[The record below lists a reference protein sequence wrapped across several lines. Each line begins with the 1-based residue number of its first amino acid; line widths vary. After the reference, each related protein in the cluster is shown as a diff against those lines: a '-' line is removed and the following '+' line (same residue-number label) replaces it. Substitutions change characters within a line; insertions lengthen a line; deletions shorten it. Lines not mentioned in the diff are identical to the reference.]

1 MWTPQERQAIRDATD
16 FLRNRLGDGGELD
29 LALNDVDPSSIIL
42 GLIVVADYAVGIAAE
57 ATSPP
62 REEMIDRIARGAAAL
77 GQAEDGN
84 GNGSG

>member
-16 FLRNRLGDGGELD
+16 FLRNRLRGDGGELD
-29 LALNDVDPSSIIL
+29 LVLNDVDPSSIVL

-57 ATSPP
+57 ATSTP

-77 GQAEDGN
+77 GEAEDGN
-84 GNGSG
+84 GSG